1 MSATFSIVSQVYIVS
16 TIVGSGF
23 MIVSTLLGRIPRHG
37 SVHAGGHVHGGG
49 HGGGLLH
56 GGHDGA
62 GHGLRIGHSGG
73 GHGSVGHGS
82 AAGHGAAAH
91 GGAVGSHG
99 GSGVAG
105 HGAGAS
111 HGAAG
116 GHGTAPGSHG
126 SAPGS
131 HGGAPG
137 SHGGAPGNHGS
148 APGSHG
154 GAHAGSAGHG
164 ASGASVAVHSGTAGP
179 ASGQGADIGNPMAT
193 TGPIVSEPAGIITR
207 ALSKV
212 HGLHVELKEESL
224 LESLLGLLN
233 PLSIA
238 TFLTFFG
245 LTGVIVSI
253 GFKLPE
259 IVSLPLAGVAGWLA
273 VQLVVHTIA
282 WLFETMGSSSEARM
296 EDLVGRMAE
305 VTVPIGTGKVGEI
318 TYIIKSKR
326 YASPAKAVDSTQPL
340 TKRTKVMISE
350 VQDHLMLVEPWTDSF
365 IDPSFDSAQN
375 LQT

>member
-116 GHGTAPGSHG
+116 GHATAPGSHG
-126 SAPGS
+126 S
-131 HGGAPG
+131 APG

-154 GAHAGSAGHG
+154 GAHAGSAGHGASG

-340 TKRTKVMISE
+340 IKRTKVMISE